1 MEKEDRPLPKLTEI
15 QNIQNGKMP
24 QRILNAKQENESPEE
39 EWLNSAINDRDM
51 EDSKDLEMSIEK
63 PVRSLENIRDKQ
75 LMEAMEGLN

>member
-1 MEKEDRPLPKLTEI
+1 MLNAFKGEFIEKEDRPLPKLTE
-15 QNIQNGKMP
+15 IQNGKMP

-63 PVRSLENIRDKQ
+63 PVRSLENIRDK
-75 LMEAMEGLN
+75 